1 MIYRNSRKIH
11 FRVKDRAAVD
21 VLDVYIR
28 VLRYVRRASRSVRYI
43 HKRGLLALPFNS
55 KGRCEKPLYEER
67 QRYGSYAFLVYLIL
81 CRREPGLFNSMKKLL
96 WLLAWS
102 FALIVSGCS
111 SDDPDP
117 DGGDVIKPDQEVP
130 DPTGTIL
137 LSMRNDDGTSLNGLY
152 IGKDDN
158 FHGDG
163 WIIASIGPVKGLG
176 NVASI
181 PLAGWAG
188 KVSVTPGYG
197 YVAYNTYSDEYYRI
211 FVTDYMA
218 SATTGGVIGADIKYQ
233 KPFKGL
239 DEAISLKQDKVVLP
253 AEGGSEQLVFGNS
266 SIVPFKVTS
275 SEEWCR
281 VQKAS
286 TRDFGFLYDAV
297 VVSCDETYSAEEAK
311 ATVTI
316 ETLFGKTKEIEVTRA
331 ARGEFITLSQDKYDL
346 GFNSNQAQF
355 SINVFT
361 NVEPSDIQVTSS
373 DEWLSGVFSGR
384 NYQSVRQIRWIEGQ
398 AASRATLENP
408 ISKDFIITAE
418 GYVGAD
424 EREGTLTLSYGNV
437 KSVLRVVQQGSG
449 FKLSKY
455 DFNFKAEEDLTQT
468 VTWSGN
474 LHYRS
479 LCVDR
484 EDVNWFSAVFD
495 YDRMT
500 LTVQPNPFEESR
512 SAIIKICYMG
522 DGTWDGRTV
531 IAEIEVTQEGA
542 VPYDRY
548 VYFESPASNYTV
560 SFPITEGAKITSSA
574 DWCTATPNGSTLVI
588 RATATT
594 ENRWAEISVEG
605 VSSKIYVSQSKYKV
619 GDTYSEGAVS
629 GTVYSME
636 NGIGKITRKLDGTY
650 AWSTENVDIQGAT
663 DYNDGTK
670 NMAAIKA
677 IPGWKDLYPAFA
689 AVETLNVDGATGW
702 YLPAYNEYRFN
713 QGATYQSEQPW
724 SSTQNNAESAWYFR
738 RWADSP
744 SVDGKNGEHI
754 IVAMNRFSYDFVKK

>member
-1 MIYRNSRKIH
+1 
-11 FRVKDRAAVD
+11 
-21 VLDVYIR
+21 
-28 VLRYVRRASRSVRYI
+28 
-43 HKRGLLALPFNS
+43 
-55 KGRCEKPLYEER
+55 
-67 QRYGSYAFLVYLIL
+67 
-81 CRREPGLFNSMKKLL
+81 MKKLL

-102 FALIVSGCS
+102 FALIASGCS

-117 DGGDVIKPDQEVP
+117 DGGDVVKPDQEVP
-130 DPTGTIL
+130 DPTGTVE

-158 FHGDG
+158 FHGSY
-163 WIIASIGPVKGLG
+163 WKIASVGSVKGLG

-181 PLAGWAG
+181 PLAGWAD
-188 KVSVTPGYG
+188 KVSVTPGHG
-197 YVAYNTYSDEYYRI
+197 YVAYNSNSDEYYRI
-211 FVTDYMA
+211 YVTEYMA

-253 AEGGSEQLVFGNS
+253 AEGGSEQLVFDNS

-286 TRDFGFLYDAV
+286 TRDFSFLYDAI
-297 VVSCDETYSAEEAK
+297 VVSCDETYSAEDAK

-316 ETLFGKTKEIEVTRA
+316 ETLFGKKKEIEVTRA
-331 ARGEFITLSQDKYDL
+331 ARGEFITLSQEECDF
-346 GFNSNQAQF
+346 GFNPSQSQY
-355 SINVFT
+355 SVKVFT
-361 NVEPSDIQVTSS
+361 NVEPSDIKITSS
-373 DEWLSGVFSGR
+373 GEWLRGEFSGR
-384 NYQSVRQIRWIEGQ
+384 TYQSVRQVRWIEGQ
-398 AASRATLENP
+398 PASRATLENP
-408 ISKDFIITAE
+408 VSKGFNITAE
-418 GYVGAD
+418 GYAGA
-424 EREGTLTLSYGNV
+424 EKREGTITLSYGNV
-437 KSVLRVVQQGSG
+437 KSVLRVVQQGSD

-455 DFNFKAEEDLTQT
+455 DFKFKAEEELTQT

-474 LHYRS
+474 LYYRN
-479 LCVDR
+479 LCVELP
-484 EDVNWFSAVFD
+484 EDANWFSAVFD
-495 YDRMT
+495 YDRLT

-522 DGTWDGRTV
+522 DGTWDGRTE

-560 SFPITEGAKITSSA
+560 SFPLTEGAKIISSA

-619 GDTYSEGAVS
+619 GDTYSEDVIT
-629 GTVYSME
+629 GTIYSME
-636 NGIGKITRKLDGTY
+636 QGVGRITRNLEGSY
-650 AWSTENVDIQGAT
+650 AWSTENIDIQGAT
-663 DYNDGTK
+663 NYTDGRK
-670 NMAAIKA
+670 NMAAIMA

-689 AVETLNVDGATGW
+689 AVDALNVDGASGW
-702 YLPAYNEYRFN
+702 YMPAKQEYKS
-713 QGATYQSEQPW
+713 YESVWDYVPW
-724 SSTQNNAESAWYFR
+724 SSTQCDQNDAWTLKVLSDTGWEQPKKQQR
-738 RWADSP
+738 R
-744 SVDGKNGEHI
+744 I
-754 IVAMNRFSYDFVKK
+754 IAMNRFSYDFVKK

>member
-1 MIYRNSRKIH
+1 
-11 FRVKDRAAVD
+11 
-21 VLDVYIR
+21 
-28 VLRYVRRASRSVRYI
+28 
-43 HKRGLLALPFNS
+43 
-55 KGRCEKPLYEER
+55 
-67 QRYGSYAFLVYLIL
+67 
-81 CRREPGLFNSMKKLL
+81 MKKLL

-408 ISKDFIITAE
+408 VSKDFIITAE

-560 SFPITEGAKITSSA
+560 SFPITEGA
-574 DWCTATPNGSTLVI
+574 
-588 RATATT
+588 
-594 ENRWAEISVEG
+594 
-605 VSSKIYVSQSKYKV
+605 
-619 GDTYSEGAVS
+619 VS

-713 QGATYQSEQPW
+713 QGAAYQSEQPW

>member
-1 MIYRNSRKIH
+1 
-11 FRVKDRAAVD
+11 
-21 VLDVYIR
+21 
-28 VLRYVRRASRSVRYI
+28 
-43 HKRGLLALPFNS
+43 
-55 KGRCEKPLYEER
+55 
-67 QRYGSYAFLVYLIL
+67 
-81 CRREPGLFNSMKKLL
+81 MKKLL

-158 FHGDG
+158 FHGNG
-163 WIIASIGPVKGLG
+163 WKIASVGQVKGLG

-181 PLAGWAG
+181 PLAGWAE

-331 ARGEFITLSQDKYDL
+331 ARGEFITLSQEECDF
-346 GFNSNQAQF
+346 GFNPSQSQY
-355 SINVFT
+355 SVNVFT

-384 NYQSVRQIRWIEGQ
+384 TYQSVRQIRWIEGQ

-408 ISKDFIITAE
+408 VSKDFIITAE
-418 GYVGAD
+418 GYAGAD
-424 EREGTLTLSYGNV
+424 EREGTITLSYGNV
-437 KSVLRVVQQGSG
+437 KSVLRVIQQGSG

-455 DFNFKAEEDLTQT
+455 DFNFKAEEELTQT

-474 LHYRS
+474 LHYRY

-629 GTVYSME
+629 GTIYSME
-636 NGIGKITRKLDGTY
+636 QGLGRITRTLDGRY
-650 AWSTENVDIQGAT
+650 AWSTEKIDIQGAT
-663 DYNDGTK
+663 DYTDGTK
-670 NMAAIKA
+670 NMAAVMA
-677 IPGWKDLYPAFA
+677 IPGWKELYPAFA
-689 AVETLNVDGATGW
+689 AVEALNVDGAIGW
-702 YLPAYNEYRFN
+702 YLPAVDEYRFN
-713 QGATYQSEQPW
+713 QNANYQNEQPW
-724 SSTQNNAESAWYFR
+724 SSTQYGKEYAWYFG
-738 RWADSP
+738 RWGGDPYYNVKGA
-744 SVDGKNGEHI
+744 EHN
-754 IVAMNRFSYDFVKK
+754 IVAMNRFSYNFVKK

>member
-1 MIYRNSRKIH
+1 
-11 FRVKDRAAVD
+11 
-21 VLDVYIR
+21 
-28 VLRYVRRASRSVRYI
+28 
-43 HKRGLLALPFNS
+43 
-55 KGRCEKPLYEER
+55 
-67 QRYGSYAFLVYLIL
+67 
-81 CRREPGLFNSMKKLL
+81 MKKLL

-398 AASRATLENP
+398 AASRATLDNP
-408 ISKDFIITAE
+408 VSKDFIITAE

-424 EREGTLTLSYGNV
+424 EREGTITLSYGNV

-455 DFNFKAEEDLTQT
+455 DFNFKAEEELTQT

-474 LHYRS
+474 LHYRY

-495 YDRMT
+495 YNLMT

-531 IAEIEVTQEGA
+531 IAEIEVTQEGT

-619 GDTYSEGAVS
+619 GDTYSEGAVN
-629 GTVYSME
+629 GEIYSME
-636 NGIGKITRKLDGTY
+636 KGLGRITRKLDGSY
-650 AWSTENVDIQGAT
+650 AWSTEEIDIHGANDYT
-663 DYNDGTK
+663 DGRN
-670 NMAAIKA
+670 NMAAIMA

-689 AVETLNVDGATGW
+689 AVDALNVDGATGW
-702 YLPAYNEYRFN
+702 YLPAKNEYLSYES
-713 QGATYQSEQPW
+713 TWDWVPW
-724 SSTQNNAESAWYFR
+724 SSTQLDQQNAWTLKVHNPNGWAQPKIQQR
-738 RWADSP
+738 R
-744 SVDGKNGEHI
+744 
-754 IVAMNRFSYDFVKK
+754 IVAMNRFSYDFVEK

>member
-1 MIYRNSRKIH
+1 M
-11 FRVKDRAAVD
+11 
-21 VLDVYIR
+21 
-28 VLRYVRRASRSVRYI
+28 
-43 HKRGLLALPFNS
+43 
-55 KGRCEKPLYEER
+55 
-67 QRYGSYAFLVYLIL
+67 
-81 CRREPGLFNSMKKLL
+81 
-96 WLLAWS
+96 
-102 FALIVSGCS
+102 
-111 SDDPDP
+111 
-117 DGGDVIKPDQEVP
+117 IKPDQEVP

-158 FHGDG
+158 FHGNG
-163 WIIASIGPVKGLG
+163 WKIASIGQVKGLG

-181 PLAGWAG
+181 PLAGWAE

-239 DEAISLKQDKVVLP
+239 DEAISLKQDKVVIP

-424 EREGTLTLSYGNV
+424 EREGTITLSYGNV

-449 FKLSKY
+449 FKLSQY

-468 VTWSGN
+468 ATWSGN
-474 LHYRS
+474 LNYRY

-484 EDVNWFSAVFD
+484 ESVNWFSAVFD

-560 SFPITEGAKITSSA
+560 SFPLTEGAKITSSA

-594 ENRWAEISVEG
+594 ENRWAENSVEG

-619 GDTYSEGAVS
+619 GDTYSEDAIT
-629 GTVYSME
+629 GTIYSME
-636 NGIGKITRKLDGTY
+636 QGLGRITRTLDGRY
-650 AWSTENVDIQGAT
+650 AWSTERIDIQGAT
-663 DYNDGTK
+663 DYTDGTK
-670 NMAAIKA
+670 NMAAVMA
-677 IPGWKDLYPAFA
+677 IPGWKELYPAFA
-689 AVETLNVDGATGW
+689 AVEALNIDGATGW
-702 YLPAYNEYRFN
+702 YLPAVDEYRFN
-713 QGATYQSEQPW
+713 QNANYQNEQPW
-724 SSTQNNAESAWYFR
+724 SSTQYGKEYAWYFG
-738 RWADSP
+738 RWGGDPYYNVKGA
-744 SVDGKNGEHI
+744 EHN

>member
-1 MIYRNSRKIH
+1 
-11 FRVKDRAAVD
+11 
-21 VLDVYIR
+21 
-28 VLRYVRRASRSVRYI
+28 
-43 HKRGLLALPFNS
+43 
-55 KGRCEKPLYEER
+55 
-67 QRYGSYAFLVYLIL
+67 
-81 CRREPGLFNSMKKLL
+81 MKKLL

-158 FHGDG
+158 FHGNG
-163 WIIASIGPVKGLG
+163 WKIASIGQVKGLG

-181 PLAGWAG
+181 PLAGWAE

-286 TRDFGFLYDAV
+286 TRDFSFLYDAI

-331 ARGEFITLSQDKYDL
+331 ARGEFITLSQDYFFL
-346 GFNSNQAQF
+346 SFNPNSQ
-355 SINVFT
+355 SRESVNVFT
-361 NVEPSDIQVTSS
+361 NVEPDDIMVTCS
-373 DEWLSGVFSGR
+373 DEWLSGAFSGR
-384 NYQSVRQIRWIEGQ
+384 SYQSVRQVRWIEGQ
-398 AASRATLENP
+398 AASRATLDNP
-408 ISKDFIITAE
+408 ISKEFIITAE
-418 GYVGAD
+418 AYAGTE
-424 EREGTLTLSYGNV
+424 ERKGTITLSYGNV
-437 KSVLRVVQQGSG
+437 KSVINVSQNGSE
-449 FKLSKY
+449 FKLSQY

-468 VTWSGN
+468 ATYSGG
-474 LHYRS
+474 LGYGR
-479 LCVDR
+479 LCIDPPQDVDW
-484 EDVNWFSAVFD
+484 VSARFELAK
-495 YDRMT
+495 MT
-500 LTVQPNPFEESR
+500 VTVQPNPYENSR
-512 SAIIKICYMG
+512 RAIIKVCYMVNG
-522 DGTWDGRTV
+522 SWDERV
-531 IAEIEVTQEGA
+531 VVSEIEVTQEGA

-560 SFPITEGAKITSSA
+560 SFPISEGAKITSSA

-594 ENRWAEISVEG
+594 ENRWAEISVAG

-629 GTVYSME
+629 GSVYSME

-689 AVETLNVDGATGW
+689 AVDALNVDGATGW
-702 YLPAYNEYRFN
+702 YIPANLEISDFDYMK
-713 QGATYQSEQPW
+713 W
-724 SSTQNNAESAWYFR
+724 SSTQSSSSEALCIGTAWGYGN
-738 RWADSP
+738 SY
-744 SVDGKNGEHI
+744 GKSNRKN

>member
-1 MIYRNSRKIH
+1 
-11 FRVKDRAAVD
+11 
-21 VLDVYIR
+21 
-28 VLRYVRRASRSVRYI
+28 
-43 HKRGLLALPFNS
+43 
-55 KGRCEKPLYEER
+55 
-67 QRYGSYAFLVYLIL
+67 
-81 CRREPGLFNSMKKLL
+81 MKKLL

-158 FHGDG
+158 FHGNG
-163 WIIASIGPVKGLG
+163 WKIASIGQVKGLG

-181 PLAGWAG
+181 PLAEWAE

-275 SEEWCR
+275 SEEWCL
-281 VQKAS
+281 VQKVS

-424 EREGTLTLSYGNV
+424 EREGTITLSYGNV

-449 FKLSKY
+449 FKLSQY

-468 VTWSGN
+468 ATWSGN
-474 LHYRS
+474 LNYRY

-484 EDVNWFSAVFD
+484 ESVNWFSAVFD

-560 SFPITEGAKITSSA
+560 SFPLTEGAKITSSA

-619 GDTYSEGAVS
+619 GDTYSEDAIT
-629 GTVYSME
+629 GTIYSME
-636 NGIGKITRKLDGTY
+636 QGLGRITRTLDGRY
-650 AWSTENVDIQGAT
+650 AWSTERIDIQGAT
-663 DYNDGTK
+663 DYTDGTK
-670 NMAAIKA
+670 NMAAVMA
-677 IPGWKDLYPAFA
+677 IPGWKELYPAFA
-689 AVETLNVDGATGW
+689 AVEALNIDGATGW
-702 YLPAYNEYRFN
+702 YLPAVDEYRFN
-713 QGATYQSEQPW
+713 QNANYQNEQPW
-724 SSTQNNAESAWYFR
+724 SSTQYGKEYAWYFG
-738 RWADSP
+738 RWGGDPYYNVKGA
-744 SVDGKNGEHI
+744 EHN

>member
-1 MIYRNSRKIH
+1 
-11 FRVKDRAAVD
+11 
-21 VLDVYIR
+21 
-28 VLRYVRRASRSVRYI
+28 
-43 HKRGLLALPFNS
+43 
-55 KGRCEKPLYEER
+55 
-67 QRYGSYAFLVYLIL
+67 
-81 CRREPGLFNSMKKLL
+81 MKKLL

-158 FHGDG
+158 FHGYG

-197 YVAYNTYSDEYYRI
+197 YVAYDTSSDEYYRI

-398 AASRATLENP
+398 GASRATLENP
-408 ISKDFIITAE
+408 VSKDFIITTE

-424 EREGTLTLSYGNV
+424 EREGTITLSYGNV

-455 DFNFKAEEDLTQT
+455 DFNFKAEEELTQT

-474 LHYRS
+474 LHYRY

-531 IAEIEVTQEGA
+531 IAEIEVTQEGT

-629 GTVYSME
+629 GTIYSME

-702 YLPAYNEYRFN
+702 YIPAKEEYHSYES
-713 QGATYQSEQPW
+713 TWDYVPW
-724 SSTQNNAESAWYFR
+724 SSTQCDQKNAWTLKVYNPNG
-738 RWADSP
+738 WAQP
-744 SVDGKNGEHI
+744 KIQKRGV
-754 IVAMNRFSYDFVKK
+754 VAMNRFSYDFVKK

>member
-1 MIYRNSRKIH
+1 M
-11 FRVKDRAAVD
+11 
-21 VLDVYIR
+21 
-28 VLRYVRRASRSVRYI
+28 
-43 HKRGLLALPFNS
+43 
-55 KGRCEKPLYEER
+55 
-67 QRYGSYAFLVYLIL
+67 
-81 CRREPGLFNSMKKLL
+81 
-96 WLLAWS
+96 
-102 FALIVSGCS
+102 
-111 SDDPDP
+111 
-117 DGGDVIKPDQEVP
+117 IKPDQEVP

-158 FHGDG
+158 FHGNG
-163 WIIASIGPVKGLG
+163 WKIASIGQVKGLG

-181 PLAGWAG
+181 PLAGWAE

-239 DEAISLKQDKVVLP
+239 DEAISLKQDKVVIP

-424 EREGTLTLSYGNV
+424 EREGTITLSYGNV

-449 FKLSKY
+449 FKLSQY

-468 VTWSGN
+468 ATWSGN
-474 LHYRS
+474 LNYRY

-484 EDVNWFSAVFD
+484 ESVNWFSAVFD

-560 SFPITEGAKITSSA
+560 SFPLTEGAKITSSA

-619 GDTYSEGAVS
+619 GDTYSEDAIT
-629 GTVYSME
+629 GTIYSME
-636 NGIGKITRKLDGTY
+636 QGLGRITRTLDGRY
-650 AWSTENVDIQGAT
+650 AWSTERIDIQGAT
-663 DYNDGTK
+663 DYTDGTK
-670 NMAAIKA
+670 NMAAVMA
-677 IPGWKDLYPAFA
+677 IPGWKELYPAFA
-689 AVETLNVDGATGW
+689 AVEALNIDGATGW
-702 YLPAYNEYRFN
+702 YLPAVDEYRFN
-713 QGATYQSEQPW
+713 QNANYQNEQPW
-724 SSTQNNAESAWYFR
+724 SSTQYGKEYAWYFG
-738 RWADSP
+738 RWGGDPYYNVKGA
-744 SVDGKNGEHI
+744 EHN